1 MIRISL
7 ARPAAA
13 AALWLLFGLT
23 PTLPAETGSAMPG
36 DRPGARLV
44 ASGGTPEARAAC
56 ESDAMALCGQ
66 FVPDERRITV
76 CMTSQSNRNLLS
88 PACHRYIYGRNR

>member
-7 ARPAAA
+7 ARPAGV
-13 AALWLLFGLT
+13 AALGLLFGLT
-23 PTLPAETGSAMPG
+23 PTLSAETGSAVPG

-56 ESDAMALCGQ
+56 RIGRDGTLWAICA
-66 FVPDERRITV
+66 RRKTD
-76 CMTSQSNRNLLS
+76 
-88 PACHRYIYGRNR
+88 HRLHDKSE